1 MHAFLCEATCPFL
14 PLWVL
19 RPEPRHA
26 VYPAIHTV
34 CHVTLRAHLRH
45 ENIYDTSGRCVD
57 AEDSVIF
64 HTPLHVSFND

>member
-1 MHAFLCEATCPFL
+1 MHFSVRRPARFCICG
-14 PLWVL
+14 VL